1 MARITFSPELVL
13 QLVLSLLLGLTMTSV
28 LMADHHE
35 GEKQYIEL
43 RYYDV
48 KSAAAAKAVDA
59 YLADALV
66 PALNRAGSKNI
77 GVFREEEEKAEPFR
91 LVVIAHDSIGDFSNL
106 AGKLAH
112 DDTYRKAAADY
123 MAMNKD
129 SPLARIRS
137 ELLHS
142 FDCWK
147 RLKTA
152 KESGL
157 DATIFELRIYES
169 ANEHF
174 GDLKVEMFNS
184 GEVPIFLDSGV
195 IPIFMGQA
203 IEGDK
208 MPNLTYMTAYKD
220 QASKD
225 KAWDNFRKHADWQVL
240 KQVEKFKGSV
250 SKIHKI
256 NLIPIDSSQL

>member
-1 MARITFSPELVL
+1 MPRITFF
-13 QLVLSLLLGLTMTSV
+13 LSILLGLTLTSN
-28 LMADHHE
+28 LIADHHE
-35 GEKQYIEL
+35 NDKQYIEL
-43 RYYDV
+43 RYYHV
-48 KSAAAAKAVDA
+48 KSAETAKAVDA

-66 PALNRAGSKNI
+66 PALNRAGSENV
-77 GVFREEEEKAEPFR
+77 GVFREEEEKSEPFR
-91 LVVIAHDSIGDFSNL
+91 LVVIAHNSIGDFAALS
-106 AGKLAH
+106 GKLAH
-112 DDTYRKAAADY
+112 DDTYQKAAADY
-123 MAMNKD
+123 QAKNKD

-147 RLKTA
+147 KLKTA

-169 ANEHF
+169 ANERF
-174 GDLKVEMFNS
+174 GNLKVEMFNS

-203 IEGDK
+203 VAGDK
-208 MPNLTYMTAYKD
+208 MPNLTYLTAYKD

-225 KAWDNFRKHADWQVL
+225 QAWDNFRKHPDWQVL
-240 KQVEKFKGSV
+240 KKVEKFKGSV

-256 NLIPIDSSQL
+256 NLIPMDASQL